1 MIKSKTLYYLTS
13 IELKMHL
20 VIGSQLRGPL
30 SFGCILESNR
40 LILDSA
46 FSKYFPLK
54 CYTQYIT

>member
-1 MIKSKTLYYLTS
+1 MIKWKTLYHLTS

-40 LILDSA
+40 LILD
-46 FSKYFPLK
+46 
-54 CYTQYIT
+54 